1 MLAPFSID
9 SNPDMA
15 SHPPLVT
22 GKSCTL
28 PIPHPPPFSII
39 FQKSRPPI
47 NKGRPAHYEQTNWTN
62 CNSINKQ
69 KVKFSLPFELLPTPQ
84 VLQNV
89 STSSSLC
96 MLSPS
101 TLVLLAVAKHS
112 CRWFSYNFI
121 YKFFDICCL
130 LNHICGFA
138 LCGFSL
144 AKADRIFLSK

>member
-1 MLAPFSID
+1 MESYFYLQCVAQNLALVNNGNVLLAEYRILLPQ
-9 SNPDMA
+9 NP
-15 SHPPLVT
+15 H
-22 GKSCTL
+22 
-28 PIPHPPPFSII
+28 IPT
-39 FQKSRPPI
+39 KNR
-47 NKGRPAHYEQTNWTN
+47 HYEQTNWTN

-84 VLQNV
+84 VLKNV